1 MRTRVLVGVLMCI
14 VGGVWFMQGIG
25 VLKGSVM
32 TGETFW
38 TVVGIIVIVVGVR
51 MIVRGRRPGR
61 RAAPDAD

>member
-1 MRTRVLVGVLMCI
+1 MRTRVLIGVLMCI

-38 TVVGIIVIVVGVR
+38 TVVGVILIGLGVR
-51 MIVRGRRPGR
+51 IIVRGRRPASHG
-61 RAAPDAD
+61 AADAD